1 MTEIANL
8 LSSLSDAAILRE
20 LAVILLAL
28 VAAALFAR
36 GLRQRRKE
44 HHALHERGARR
55 LAFPLMSILLLTVA
69 RFVAM
74 HLGWK
79 MHLVG
84 IAVQLALAFMG
95 VRIVVFALRNAFAP
109 SGWLASFERTLA
121 TLIWLG
127 VAIDIL
133 GLWPEIIDWLDSY
146 SLHIGKSHV
155 SIWQVLQGVTTV
167 VITAI
172 TALWLGGL
180 AEARLQAAH
189 GLDSSLRVVFSRII
203 KATLLF
209 MAVLLGMSL
218 VGLDITTLSVFG
230 GALGVG
236 LGFGMQKIASNYVSG
251 FIILLDRSIRIGN
264 LIQVGAEQR
273 GEVMQI
279 TTRYTVLR
287 GLNGSY
293 FIVPN
298 ELLVGA
304 VVHNETFALPRLRIG
319 ITVPVAYGQDTERA
333 LQILEE
339 AAHAEPRVLAEP
351 APRAYLADF
360 ADNGI
365 KLELAVWIE
374 DPLNG
379 TLEVRS
385 NIQRA
390 ALARFHAE
398 DIEMPQPQKSATK
411 SLAQSISTGPSP
423 V

>member
-1 MTEIANL
+1 MRNL
-8 LSSLSDAAILRE
+8 IGILSNLGEMVDWREFLVISLVL
-20 LAVILLAL
+20 V
-28 VAAALFAR
+28 VAAVLARLVRRRSLTTRRALPEQ
-36 GLRQRRKE
+36 GV
-44 HHALHERGARR
+44 RR
-55 LAFPLMSILLLTVA
+55 LAFPLTAIALLA
-69 RFVAM
+69 IMRFVADHFGW
-74 HLGWK
+74 HLQMVGVA
-79 MHLVG
+79 MQLV
-84 IAVQLALAFMG
+84 VALAG

-109 SGWLASFERTLA
+109 SGWLANFERTVS

-127 VAIDIL
+127 VALDVLGIL
-133 GLWPEIIDWLDSY
+133 PELINWLDSY

-155 SIWQVLQGVTTV
+155 SLWQILQGVTTV
-167 VITAI
+167 VVTAI

-189 GLDSSLRVVFSRII
+189 GLDSSLRVVFSRIV
-203 KATLLF
+203 KAALLF
-209 MAVLLGMSL
+209 VAVLLGMSL

-236 LGFGMQKIASNYVSG
+236 LGLGMQRIASNYVSG

-298 ELLVGA
+298 ELLVGS
-304 VVHNETFALPRLRIG
+304 VVHNETFTRPRIRIG
-319 ITVPVAYGQDTERA
+319 IVVPVANGHDVERA
-333 LQILEE
+333 LQILVE
-339 AAHAEPRVLAEP
+339 AAKEEPRVLTEP
-351 APRAYLADF
+351 PPQAYLAEF
-360 ADNGI
+360 ADSGI

-379 TLEVRS
+379 TLGVRS
-385 NIQRA
+385 SIQRA
-390 ALARFHAE
+390 ALSRFNAAG
-398 DIEMPQPQKSATK
+398 IEMPQPQK
-411 SLAQSISTGPSP
+411 LASKPSVTRYP
-423 V
+423 D

>member
-1 MTEIANL
+1 MTDIDNL
-8 LSSLSDAAILRE
+8 LSSLRDVAILRE
-20 LAVILLAL
+20 LFVILLAL

-36 GLRQRRKE
+36 GLRRARKE

-55 LAFPLMSILLLTVA
+55 LAFPLMSIVLLTVA

-79 MHLVG
+79 MQLVG

-95 VRIVVFALRNAFAP
+95 VRIVVFALRNAFSP

-133 GLWPEIIDWLDSY
+133 GLWPEIIDWLESY
-146 SLHIGKSHV
+146 SMHVGKSHISV
-155 SIWQVLQGVTTV
+155 WQVLQGVTTV

-172 TALWLGGL
+172 VALWLGGL
-180 AEARLQAAH
+180 AETRLQAAD

-203 KATLLF
+203 KAVLLF
-209 MAVLLGMSL
+209 VAVLLGMSL
-218 VGLDITTLSVFG
+218 VGIDITTLSVFG

-236 LGFGMQKIASNYVSG
+236 LGLGMQKIASNYVSG

-264 LIQVGAEQR
+264 LIQVGTDTR
-273 GEVMQI
+273 GEVLQI
-279 TTRYTVLR
+279 TTRYTVL
-287 GLNGSY
+287 GGSNGTH

-304 VVHNETFALPRLRIG
+304 VVQNETFSQPRMRIG
-319 ITVPVAYGQDTERA
+319 IVVPVAYGQDTEKA

-339 AAHAEPRVLAEP
+339 AARAEPRVLAEP
-351 APRAYLADF
+351 APRASLAEF
-360 ADNGI
+360 ADNSI
-365 KLELAVWIE
+365 KLELGVWIE
-374 DPLNG
+374 DPLQG
-379 TLEVRS
+379 TLGVRS

-390 ALARFHAE
+390 ALARFVAE
-398 DIEMPQPQKSATK
+398 GIEMPQPQKAAAKPSA
-411 SLAQSISTGPSP
+411 APQIS
-423 V
+423 

>member
-1 MTEIANL
+1 MG
-8 LSSLSDAAILRE
+8 DAANMFAYLENATAWRE
-20 LAVILLAL
+20 LLVIALAL
-28 VAAALFAR
+28 VLAAVLAR
-36 GLRQRRKE
+36 VLRQRRLTTG
-44 HHALHERGARR
+44 HALPEQGVRR
-55 LAFPLMSILLLTVA
+55 LAFPLIAMVLLAVV
-69 RFVAM
+69 RFVAD
-74 HLGWK
+74 HFGWRLH
-79 MHLVG
+79 MVG
-84 IAVQLALAFMG
+84 IAMQLVVALAG

-109 SGWLASFERTLA
+109 SGWLASFERTVS
-121 TLIWLG
+121 TLIWVGVALDLLG
-127 VAIDIL
+127 VL
-133 GLWPEIIDWLDSY
+133 PELIKWLDSY
-146 SLHIGKSHV
+146 SLHIGKSHI
-155 SIWQVLQGVTTV
+155 STWQILQGVTTV
-167 VITAI
+167 IVTAI
-172 TALWLGGL
+172 TALWLGGI

-203 KATLLF
+203 KAVLLF
-209 MAVLLGMSL
+209 VAVLLGMSL

-298 ELLVGA
+298 ELLVST
-304 VVHNETFALPRLRIG
+304 VVHNETFTRPRIRIG
-319 ITVPVAYGQDTERA
+319 IVVPVAHGQNVEQA
-333 LQILEE
+333 IQILEE
-339 AAHAEPRVLAEP
+339 AATDEPRVLAEP
-351 APRAYLADF
+351 APRAYLAEF

-385 NIQRA
+385 NIQRL
-390 ALARFHAE
+390 ALSRFNAE
-398 DIEMPQPQKSATK
+398 GIELPQPQKAAAKPTV
-411 SLAQSISTGPSP
+411 ANYND
-423 V
+423 